1 MGRFYCDYCHCYLT
15 YDPPSKNNNPLL
27 TSRHDSASV
36 RKAHNLGRNH
46 LQQVREYYQKLGFE
60 KTQSVIDS
68 LTQDYQSQAV
78 ASAPNP
84 FAPAGLPG
92 IPAGGFGGNYQSMYH
107 NNIAARPGFAP
118 MGGMSF
124 GGPGGFGQPPLPGMP
139 LPPPPGMP
147 LPGGQTAPAPPGMPG
162 LPGMM
167 PPFGQFPPAMGGVPQ
182 PMSSN
187 PGGRMEQ

>member
-1 MGRFYCDYCHCYLT
+1 MIPYA
-15 YDPPSKNNNPLL
+15 KPLL

-78 ASAPNP
+78 ASAGM
-84 FAPAGLPG
+84 PA
-92 IPAGGFGGNYQSMYH
+92 FGGTVLSMY
-107 NNIAARPGFAP
+107 NNNYAARPGFP
-118 MGGMSF
+118 SLGGMSF

-147 LPGGQTAPAPPGMPG
+147 LPGGQTAQAPPGMPG
-162 LPGMM
+162 MM
-167 PPFGQFPPAMGGVPQ
+167 PPSFGQFPPVMGGVPQ
-182 PMSSN
+182 PMASN
-187 PGGRMEQ
+187 PGGRME

>member
-15 YDPPSKNNNPLL
+15 YDPPSENKSSLL

-46 LQQVREYYQKLGFE
+46 LQQVRDYYQKLGFE

-78 ASAPNP
+78 AAAPNP

-92 IPAGGFGGNYQSMYH
+92 ISGGNDQLVYY
-107 NNIAARPGFAP
+107 NNLEARPGFPSMA
-118 MGGMSF
+118 GMSF
-124 GGPGGFGQPPLPGMP
+124 GGPGGFGQPPMPGMP

-147 LPGGQTAPAPPGMPG
+147 LPGGQTAQAPPGMPG
-162 LPGMM
+162 LAGMM
-167 PPFGQFPPAMGGVPQ
+167 PFGQFPPAMGGVSQ
-182 PMSSN
+182 PMASN